1 MHTNAILSLLSII
14 FFYHSIVKHFS
25 WFFEKANALCT
36 FSRKRLLSF
45 GLFCIFFSAQPTERR
60 RKIRP
65 KEERGNRLCGTT
77 IFFHNFLKINKNG
90 LTSPKFS
97 IIINFESERK
107 GKSFLYEWRGSKKL
121 FFAVVTYLPVCFR
134 HLFPKLLTLSQVNFT
149 KSCGFRTAAFPIIQA
164 LRTTHTAYYMS
175 TIWYSSFFDKFAS
188 ALVRNLLPN
197 KFHFCRNGTN
207 MPPSPPFSAL
217 YLYRYY
223 FPQVPFYVF
232 WSCAVFIK
240 LFSWLLSTPDT
251 FIL

>member
-1 MHTNAILSLLSII
+1 MQYYRYCLLYSFITVLSNIFHDFLSGRTHFVHFHGNGFFRLGFFAFSSPRSRPNGGAKFARKKNEAIDCA
-14 FFYHSIVKHFS
+14 V
-25 WFFEKANALCT
+25 
-36 FSRKRLLSF
+36 
-45 GLFCIFFSAQPTERR
+45 RR
-60 RKIRP
+60 
-65 KEERGNRLCGTT
+65 

-223 FPQVPFYVF
+223 FPQVPFHIFYV
-232 WSCAVFIK
+232 
-240 LFSWLLSTPDT
+240 P
-251 FIL
+251 